1 MTAGTIA
8 TIIILAILIFGVI
21 PVFCL
26 GWILYSVLLV
36 RTKPEKWARECS
48 MPEDEE
54 YLRMFKIGE
63 EWNEK
68 YKSYKRDVSITSC
81 GLRLCGEYFD
91 FGFKRAVIIIA
102 GRMEACTYSYYFAE
116 PYRAIGYN
124 VLVIDNRA
132 HGLSEGKYYC
142 LGVKEYRD
150 IINWSM
156 LLHDELGNE
165 SVVLHGICIGSATA
179 LYALISDDCPEYIS
193 AMVAEGMYN
202 TFCESFKCHMKLQRH
217 HDFPLTYV
225 VMMYIRLVTGKS
237 AMTDGPVKQIGK
249 LRKPALFLHSRE
261 DQFSLPELA
270 EDLYKKCNS
279 EKQVVWFDK
288 GTHSRIRINNTEA
301 YDSAIKQFLN
311 NKL

>member
-102 GRMEACTYSYYFAE
+102 GRMEACTFTQPYFG
-116 PYRAIGYN
+116 RSRT
-124 VLVIDNRA
+124 L
-132 HGLSEGKYYC
+132 
-142 LGVKEYRD
+142 LGR
-150 IINWSM
+150 S
-156 LLHDELGNE
+156 
-165 SVVLHGICIGSATA
+165 
-179 LYALISDDCPEYIS
+179 
-193 AMVAEGMYN
+193 
-202 TFCESFKCHMKLQRH
+202 
-217 HDFPLTYV
+217 
-225 VMMYIRLVTGKS
+225 
-237 AMTDGPVKQIGK
+237 
-249 LRKPALFLHSRE
+249 
-261 DQFSLPELA
+261 
-270 EDLYKKCNS
+270 
-279 EKQVVWFDK
+279 
-288 GTHSRIRINNTEA
+288 
-301 YDSAIKQFLN
+301 
-311 NKL
+311 